1 MPVLSNPSTV
11 TIGLCVDENSP
22 SSTPS
27 SNTVYNASKA
37 LLDVEQ
43 RFAELQDSLDSS
55 TLSTIPFEER
65 LSVMRESIQELTTKS
80 SEVLTTIKV
89 SMLLVNLPSIYT

>member
-1 MPVLSNPSTV
+1 M
-11 TIGLCVDENSP
+11 TIGLCVDENHS
-22 SSTPS
+22 SSTLS
-27 SNTVYNASKA
+27 SSTVYNASKA

-43 RFAELQDSLDSS
+43 RFAELQDSMDSS

-65 LSVMRESIQELTTKS
+65 LSVIRESIQELTTKS

-89 SMLLVNLPSIYT
+89 SMLFWNPFPIYN